1 MSPTAAFEDAPL
13 SGQPS
18 FDEETPFASMMGLF
32 DEAAER
38 LLIERD
44 LYAILRK
51 PDREVNVSI
60 PVRQADGSLGVLD
73 GWRVQHNM
81 GLGPYAGPLRITG
94 DLRVDELR
102 ALAGWTTWKCALVG
116 VPFGGAAGGIRLDR
130 DKHST
135 AVVEAAVRRYTSSLL
150 DVIGPDRDVF
160 LPDKSADEQL
170 MAWMMDVVSMHERHT
185 TNAVGLGKPT
195 VLGGSRGHLD
205 SIARGMRTVL
215 SLAREEFKIGSDR
228 GGMRAIVQGAGS
240 VGGNLAA
247 GLAEDDWRVVGLSD
261 FYGGLYNPKGLD
273 VAALSAHRARH
284 GNLREAQGD
293 FTRMSNEDLLLQD
306 CELLAP
312 CAVGNV
318 ITQKNAEKL
327 KARLV
332 LEGANGAVS
341 SRADR
346 ILEARGIPVIPS
358 ILANSGGIVVNY
370 FEWVQNRTGEQW
382 SLGVVQQHQRR
393 FMREAWQAL
402 MSSAG
407 EHKVR
412 LRLAAAMV
420 AVERLAKAHRL
431 RGLYA

>member
-51 PDREVNVSI
+51 PDREVNISI
-60 PVRQADGSLGVLD
+60 PVRQGDGSLGVLD

-130 DKHST
+130 DKHSA

>member
-51 PDREVNVSI
+51 PDREVNISI
-60 PVRQADGSLGVLD
+60 PVRQGDGSLGVLD

-130 DKHST
+130 DKHSV
-135 AVVEAAVRRYTSSLL
+135 AVLEAAVRRYTSSLL